1 MLGNKMKVYDCC
13 MYFDEDLMLDLRL
26 NTLNEYVDKFIIA
39 EATRDHSGKTK
50 KLNFDYK
57 KFSKFTDKIEYL
69 IIDDLPINVKSK
81 KKNWDANHWRDQYQR
96 NTLMRGFKNCNE
108 DDLIMIS
115 DIDEIPDPKKIS
127 DFVLKNKYACFMQ
140 KNFQSKINLLN
151 ITDKY
156 WMGTKICQKK
166 NLRSPQW
173 LRNIKTKKRPFWKF
187 YKPKEPQLI
196 MDGGW
201 HFSFLKKPKDIAI
214 KIKAYSHQE
223 FNKSEFVNEEK
234 IYSRIENNQDLFDR
248 NISYKKVDLDETFP
262 KYIRNNKNIF
272 KEWII

>member
-1 MLGNKMKVYDCC
+1 MKLYDCS

-26 NTLNEYVDKFIIA
+26 HILNEHVDKFIIA
-39 EATRDHSGKTK
+39 EATRDHSGKEK

-57 KFSKFTDKIEYL
+57 NFPKFKDKIKYL
-69 IIDDLPINVKSK
+69 VIEDLPLEVLSK
-81 KKNWDANHWRDQYQR
+81 KKNWAPNHWRDQYQR
-96 NTLMRGFKNCNE
+96 NSLSRGFNVIND

-115 DIDEIPDPKKIS
+115 DIDEIPDPKKLQEFNI
-127 DFVLKNKYACFMQ
+127 KNKYACFLQ
-140 KNFQSKINLLN
+140 RNFQSKLNLLN

-166 NLRSPQW
+166 NLKSPQW

-196 MDGGW
+196 FDGGW
-201 HFSFLKKPKDIAI
+201 HFSFLKKPDGISK

-223 FNKSEFVNEEK
+223 FYQDQFIDEQK
-234 IYSRIENNQDLFDR
+234 IASRIKNNTDLFDR
-248 NISYKKVDLDETFP
+248 NIKYKKIQIDESFP
-262 KYIRNNKNIF
+262 EYIIKNKEKFN
-272 KEWII
+272 EWIA